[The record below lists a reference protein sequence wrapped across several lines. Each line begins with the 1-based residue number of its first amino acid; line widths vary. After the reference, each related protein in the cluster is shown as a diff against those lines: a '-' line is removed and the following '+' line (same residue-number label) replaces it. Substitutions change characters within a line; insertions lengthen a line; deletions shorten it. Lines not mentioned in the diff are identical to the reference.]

1 MNRRDFIKTT
11 AVVSAA
17 LAGAPSN
24 VGAVT
29 EKPSIRKY
37 REIGKTGLKMSDI
50 SMGTVRLNSP
60 SLLLRAIDRGINYVD
75 TSPDYGKAEKHIGN
89 AMNKIR
95 RDKLILASKFCR
107 TRLGGGH
114 LSHGSSKK
122 EYIAVIDDS
131 LARLKTDYID
141 ICFIHSIGSR
151 SKDLDKEKRRMLDDE
166 MLAAAEDLKK
176 AGKIRFLGASSH
188 GPNNLEDRM
197 TIAVRS
203 GHFDVIMPAFNFMK
217 FSDIPD
223 VLKDAKEAITARQKK
238 KRAWLKSID
247 LLKEAEERGVGV
259 VAMKTLAGERDL
271 NFSSKGEPF
280 QPAAFKWV
288 LSQPGISGLVVTIKT
303 VDQLDLYL
311 STSGQSLTAAD
322 REILKTY
329 ARRYDRQYCRTG
341 CNQCEAECPRDVE
354 IATALR
360 YQMYFTNYGMEKRAM
375 EQYADLKGNA
385 KNCLDCEEEFCEG
398 ACPYG
403 LPIKS
408 LLNETHDTLTL
419 KV

>member
-11 AVVSAA
+11 AVVSAS

-24 VGAVT
+24 AGSVT
-29 EKPSIRKY
+29 EKPSIQKY

-50 SMGTVRLNSP
+50 SMGTVRLTSP

-114 LSHGSSKK
+114 LSYGSKK
-122 EYIAVIDDS
+122 KDYIAVIDDS
-131 LARLKTDYID
+131 LARLKTDYLD
-141 ICFIHSIGSR
+141 ICFVHSVGSR
-151 SKDLDKEKRRMLDDE
+151 SKDLENEKRRMLDDE
-166 MLAAAEDLKK
+166 MLAATGDLKK

-188 GPNNLEDRM
+188 GPNNLEDLM

-223 VLKDAKEAITARQKK
+223 VLKSAREAITAKQKK
-238 KRAWLKSID
+238 KRTWLKSID
-247 LLKEAEERGVGV
+247 LLKEAEERGIGV

-271 NFSSKGEPF
+271 SFSSKGEPF

-303 VDQLDLYL
+303 VNQLDLYL
-311 STSGQSLTAAD
+311 RASGQGLTAAD

-329 ARRYDRQYCRTG
+329 AQRYDQQYCRTG
-341 CNQCEAECPRDVE
+341 CNQCETECPRDVE

-360 YQMYFTNYGMEKRAM
+360 YQMYFMDYGMEKSAM
-375 EQYADLKGNA
+375 ERYANLKGKA
-385 KNCLDCEEEFCEG
+385 GNCLDCEEEFCEG

-408 LLNETHDTLTL
+408 LLKEAHDTLTL
-419 KV
+419 NV